1 MSCFEG
7 DGYIAFRY
15 IGSGGEAND
24 GTYELDDI
32 LISVE

>member
-7 DGYIAFRY
+7 NGHIAFRY
-15 IGSGGEAND
+15 IGSGGEASD